1 MCASIILYGSVY
13 TYTYA
18 RHKHVHGS
26 VLEVQAARQDEE
38 EGCHQKDEHMIYAIQ
53 YALYLQP
60 GGSGRGQGFHL
71 IRHVKSFFTYFFRTH
86 NQVNQLARVLRSVV
100 AQVKLNTKLKTASAV
115 LIKENSM
122 R

>member
-1 MCASIILYGSVY
+1 M
-13 TYTYA
+13 
-18 RHKHVHGS
+18 HGS

-71 IRHVKSFFTYFFRTH
+71 IRHVKAFFTYFCRTH

-100 AQVKLNTKLKTASAV
+100 AQVKLATKLKNCVSCAYKREFHEIRAQVAT
-115 LIKENSM
+115 E
-122 R
+122 